1 MEYGKTSF
9 VYSHICLTPKF
20 FLGRSHQMILQMCL
34 GVVVFQTCLFHAKT
48 HSAFTTL
55 YVNFSCH
62 TPGITHTTTQ
72 LRLRR
77 DWPMPAAADFE
88 PSDMLFNIRWST

>member
-9 VYSHICLTPKF
+9 VYLHICLTPNS
-20 FLGRSHQMILQMCL
+20 FLGRSRQMILQMCL
-34 GVVVFQTCLFHAKT
+34 VVVVFETCLFHAKT
-48 HSAFTTL
+48 HSTLTAL
-55 YVNFSCH
+55 YVNFPCH
-62 TPGITHTTTQ
+62 TPGITHTTPQ

-77 DWPMPAAADFE
+77 DWPMSAAADFE